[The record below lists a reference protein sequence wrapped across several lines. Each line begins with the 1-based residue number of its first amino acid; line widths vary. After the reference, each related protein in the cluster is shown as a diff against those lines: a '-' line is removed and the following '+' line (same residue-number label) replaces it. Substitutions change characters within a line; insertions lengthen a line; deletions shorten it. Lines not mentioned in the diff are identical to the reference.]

1 MGLPIL
7 LAVRTPLNSDLTTG
21 YNTKGRSNNP
31 LPSFHS
37 LTHSFIPTSLQILPA
52 EGFIT
57 NRRNGCVKLR
67 REEAGLGSEEPIS
80 IPTMLKDISEAY
92 PEVSEAERATNII
105 MNRLLLLMRWCRLN

>member
-1 MGLPIL
+1 M
-7 LAVRTPLNSDLTTG
+7 
-21 YNTKGRSNNP
+21 
-31 LPSFHS
+31 
-37 LTHSFIPTSLQILPA
+37 QILPA

-92 PEVSEAERATNII
+92 PEVREGGMATDNQR
-105 MNRLLLLMRWCRLN
+105 NRSLFHGDHCSLTLHFVGST

>member
-1 MGLPIL
+1 MDVTNGRT
-7 LAVRTPLNSDLTTG
+7 LAPYSTRP
-21 YNTKGRSNNP
+21 
-31 LPSFHS
+31 
-37 LTHSFIPTSLQILPA
+37 LQILPT

-92 PEVSEAERATNII
+92 PEVR
-105 MNRLLLLMRWCRLN
+105 RGLLITG